1 MQVLS
6 QYHIFESY
14 KINIYSVLNRYPSRE
29 TIFFFHLTETYDQM
43 QIVVLSCPLT
53 KSPFIKNV
61 NSTIVFSGMLSH
73 QTAAV
78 ALHWK
83 SL

>member
-1 MQVLS
+1 MMFQN
-6 QYHIFESY
+6 IWKSY
-14 KINIYSVLNRYPSRE
+14 FKKITLNFLHDADVKQISISRDYSLNR
-29 TIFFFHLTETYDQM
+29 TYDQM
-43 QIVVLSCPLT
+43 QIAVLSCSLP

-61 NSTIVFSGMLSH
+61 NSTIVFSGMLPH

-78 ALHWK
+78 ALHWI